1 MSSRIIIPI
10 PIPQPNPRYLKYN
23 SRSQVKQNKVMLIIW
38 YRAKSH
44 KIQHRIAK
52 STNMENPRQTPRTR
66 STVQTIK
73 NPGPVML
80 NSMVSR
86 MPNATGR
93 NESPLSGRQ
102 KSNHPM
108 RRFLPYGSLARH
120 PKPHSKYWCITLK
133 PQMPITLP
141 TVLSPGCEPKKW
153 NSNVFARDHAMCSPR
168 LSVINHLILRAVP
181 RHRPRRDLEAKAA
194 VDWGQGAP
202 SSFCPVRCA

>member
-1 MSSRIIIPI
+1 
-10 PIPQPNPRYLKYN
+10 
-23 SRSQVKQNKVMLIIW
+23 MLIIW

-44 KIQHRIAK
+44 TKSSTASRNQPTWKI
-52 STNMENPRQTPRTR
+52 PRQTPRTR

-120 PKPHSKYWCITLK
+120 PKPRSKYRCITLK

-141 TVLSPGCEPKKW
+141 TVLSPCCEPKKW
-153 NSNVFARDHAMCSPR
+153 NSNVFVRDHAMCSPR
-168 LSVINHLILRAVP
+168 SSVINHLILRAVP

>member
-1 MSSRIIIPI
+1 
-10 PIPQPNPRYLKYN
+10 
-23 SRSQVKQNKVMLIIW
+23 MLIIW

-44 KIQHRIAK
+44 TKSSIASRNQHGKIRDRRHARGRPSKQSRIPAP
-52 STNMENPRQTPRTR
+52 S
-66 STVQTIK
+66 
-73 NPGPVML
+73 VML

-120 PKPHSKYWCITLK
+120 PKPHSKYRCITLK

-153 NSNVFARDHAMCSPR
+153 NSNIFLRDHAMCSPR
-168 LSVINHLILRAVP
+168 SSVINHLILRAVP

-194 VDWGQGAP
+194 VDWGQGVP